1 MTDTLKAV
9 AAVYTVLSRV
19 AVTGHVEN
27 LKSRGSQLVPRGCGY
42 SLPDS
47 PQNANVRVGFKTDS
61 SLVHSPLQ

>member
-1 MTDTLKAV
+1 MTDTLKDV
-9 AAVYTVLSRV
+9 AAVYTLLSRV

-27 LKSRGSQLVPRGCGY
+27 LKSRGSQLVPKGCGY

-47 PQNANVRVGFKTDS
+47 LQNANVTVCFKTDS